1 MKDDADVVTKYSE
14 WIWLVF
20 GIVQLTCLHTQ
31 CPNFPWGNRLFKWS
45 LQWCFRLLYRG
56 APWLLISALNFF
68 FLKNMMM
75 THFSLLLLAEDF
87 QSTSK
92 YDQMLL
98 SVPVAILCKYR
109 IFPVI

>member
-20 GIVQLTCLHTQ
+20 GIAQLTCLHTQ

-68 FLKNMMM
+68 FKEHDDD
-75 THFSLLLLAEDF
+75 TFFSFA
-87 QSTSK
+87 SSWG
-92 YDQMLL
+92 L
-98 SVPVAILCKYR
+98 SVHQ
-109 IFPVI
+109 